1 MPIRPVGQTSFE
13 RKTDL
18 LVIGAGACGLCAA
31 LAARE
36 RGVDVSVLERDET
49 PVGGTGISGG
59 EIAAAGTAIQR
70 ARCIEDDPRH
80 FADEI
85 LAKAR
90 GETDREMAL
99 AMARASGP
107 TVDWLVERHR
117 IPLTLEHV
125 PYPGQSVLRAHALR
139 SETEG
144 PSGAELEG
152 RLIEAVRRAGAELVT
167 GAKVVDL
174 HATSTGRV
182 RGAAFRRGRRQERLG
197 CRAAMLA
204 CSGFEGSDEMIRR
217 HIPEMAGAPSFGHP
231 GNKGDAVAWGQ
242 ALGAA
247 VADLGS
253 YQGLGS
259 VAWPEGVSLW
269 MLCLVGGGF
278 QVNTSGERF
287 SDESRGYSE
296 QAPEVIAQPGRIAWS
311 IHDRHGHDLLLP
323 FARYRDAQ
331 EAGIVKTAPSGPAL
345 AAATG
350 LPVARLQRT
359 LREVRAAIAGGRR
372 DRFGRD
378 FSSHR
383 PLRPPYYAVRVTGA
397 IFHSQGGLVVDERA
411 RVLRP
416 DRRPLPNV
424 FAGGG
429 AARGLSG
436 PGSWGYLS
444 GVGLMM
450 ATTLGRLAGES
461 AADLIL
467 GRNRLRT

>member
-1 MPIRPVGQTSFE
+1 MRWPAP
-13 RKTDL
+13 
-18 LVIGAGACGLCAA
+18 
-31 LAARE
+31 
-36 RGVDVSVLERDET
+36 RDRQS
-49 PVGGTGISGG
+49 TGSSS
-59 EIAAAGTAIQR
+59 A
-70 ARCIEDDPRH
+70 
-80 FADEI
+80 
-85 LAKAR
+85 
-90 GETDREMAL
+90 
-99 AMARASGP
+99 
-107 TVDWLVERHR
+107 TVF
-117 IPLTLEHV
+117 PLTLEHV

-139 SETEG
+139 SEIEG
-144 PSGAELEG
+144 PSGAELEE
-152 RLIEAVRRAGAELVT
+152 RLLEAARRAGAEIVT
-167 GAKVVDL
+167 GAPVIDL

-182 RGAAFRRGRRQERLG
+182 QGADFLRNGRRHRIG
-197 CRAAMLA
+197 CRATVLA

-217 HIPEMAGAPSFGHP
+217 HIPEMAGAPSFGHS
-231 GNKGDAVAWGQ
+231 GNRGDAVSWGL

-259 VAWPEGVSLW
+259 VAWPEGISLW
-269 MLCLVGGGF
+269 MLCLVGGGI
-278 QVNTSGERF
+278 QVNVCGERF

-296 QAPEVIAQPGRIAWS
+296 QAPDVIAQPGRIAWS
-311 IHDRHGHDLLLP
+311 IHGRRGHDSLLP
-323 FARYRDAQ
+323 FVRYRDAL
-331 EAGIVKTAPSGPAL
+331 EAGIVRRAPSGPAL
-345 AAATG
+345 GAATG
-350 LPVARLQRT
+350 LPIARLQRT
-359 LREVRAAIAGGRR
+359 LREVRKAVAGGCE

-378 FSSHR
+378 FSSHP

-397 IFHSQGGLVVDERA
+397 IFHTQGGLVVDERA

-424 FAGGG
+424 LAGGG

-467 GRNRLRT
+467 ADDRPPA

>member
-1 MPIRPVGQTSFE
+1 MPIRRAGRTSFE
-13 RKTDL
+13 RETEL

-36 RGVDVSVLERDET
+36 RGVDVTVLERDET
-49 PVGGTGISGG
+49 PRGGTGISGG

-70 ARCIEDDPRH
+70 ERDIADDPER

-90 GETDREMAL
+90 GQTDAKMAR

-107 TVDWLVERHR
+107 TVDWLVKRHNV
-117 IPLTLEHV
+117 PLTLEHV

-144 PSGAELEG
+144 PSGAELSG
-152 RLIEAVRRAGAELVT
+152 RLLEAAHRAGAEIIT
-167 GAKVVDL
+167 GAAVVDL
-174 HATSTGRV
+174 HATSTNRI
-182 RGAAFRRGRRQERLG
+182 RGATFRRMRRRHRIG
-197 CRAAMLA
+197 CRAAVFA

-217 HIPEMAGAPSFGHP
+217 YIPEMAGAPSFGHP
-231 GNKGDAVAWGQ
+231 GNRGDAIAWGQ

-259 VAWPEGVSLW
+259 VAWPEGISMW

-278 QVNTSGERF
+278 QVNVKGERF

-296 QAPEVIAQPGRIAWS
+296 QAPDVIAQPGRIAWS
-311 IHDRHGHDLLLP
+311 IHDRHGHRLLLP
-323 FARYRDAQ
+323 FVRYR
-331 EAGIVKTAPSGPAL
+331 EALESGIVRIASSGPAL

-350 LPVARLQRT
+350 LPASRLQHT
-359 LREVRAAIAGGRR
+359 LREVRAAIAGGYR

-383 PLRPPYYAVRVTGA
+383 VLRPPYYAVRVTGA
-397 IFHSQGGLVVDERA
+397 IFHTQGGLVVDERA

-416 DRRPLPNV
+416 DGRPLPNV

-436 PGSWGYLS
+436 PASWGYLS

-461 AADLIL
+461 AADLLL
-467 GRNRLRT
+467 GH